1 MSSHTRTQRL
11 SVPQLVAM
19 KGRQKIVS
27 LTAYTSHMARLMDPF
42 VDFILIGDS
51 TAMVG
56 YGRTSTLDMSLTE
69 IIAHTRAVVAGSRL
83 ACVIADMPFGSYQES
98 PQQAYRNGAE
108 VMARTGC
115 AALKLEGGQALAPTV
130 EFLVQRGI
138 PVMAHIGLMPQFVN
152 QMGGFRAQGLDSE
165 AAAKIEADA
174 RAHLEAG
181 AFSLLLEGVAEPLAR
196 RISDFSP
203 MPTIGIGASPA
214 CDGQVL
220 VTEDLLGLGGPQVPR
235 FVKQYADAGALIS
248 QACQRFAAEVREQA
262 FPQLQHCYGVAQ
274 DA

>member
-1 MSSHTRTQRL
+1 MSIHTHSKRL
-11 SVPQLVAM
+11 TVPQLVAM
-19 KGRQKIVS
+19 KGQQKIVS

-42 VDFILIGDS
+42 VDFVLIGDS

-56 YGRTSTLDMSLTE
+56 YGRASTLDMSLEE
-69 IIAHTRAVVAGSRL
+69 IIGHTRAVVASTRL

-98 PQQAYRNGAE
+98 PQQAYRNCAE
-108 VMARTGC
+108 VLARTGC
-115 AALKLEGGQALAPTV
+115 DALKLEGGQALAPTL

-138 PVMAHIGLMPQFVN
+138 PVMAHIGLMPQYVN
-152 QMGGFRAQGLDSE
+152 VMGGFKAQGLND
-165 AAAKIEADA
+165 ATAQAIEADA

-181 AFSLLLEGVAEPLAR
+181 AFSLLLEGVAENLAR

-235 FVKQYADAGALIS
+235 FVKQYADVGALIS
-248 QACQRFAAEVREQA
+248 QACEQFAAEVRDGR
-262 FPQLQHCYGVAQ
+262 FPEARHCYGV
-274 DA
+274 

>member
-1 MSSHTRTQRL
+1 MSIHTRSKRL
-11 SVPQLVAM
+11 TVPQLVAM
-19 KGRQKIVS
+19 KGQQKIVS

-42 VDFILIGDS
+42 VDFVLIGDS

-56 YGRTSTLDMSLTE
+56 YGRTSTLDMSLEE
-69 IIAHTRAVVAGSRL
+69 IIGHTRAVVASTRL

-98 PQQAYRNGAE
+98 PQQAYRNCAE
-108 VMARTGC
+108 VLARTGC
-115 AALKLEGGQALAPTV
+115 DALKLEGGQALAPTV

-138 PVMAHIGLMPQFVN
+138 PVMAHIGLMPQYVN
-152 QMGGFRAQGLDSE
+152 VMGGFKAQGLNDGT
-165 AAAKIEADA
+165 AQAIEADA

-181 AFSLLLEGVAEPLAR
+181 AFSLLLEGVAENLAR

-235 FVKQYADAGALIS
+235 FVKQYADVGALIS
-248 QACQRFAAEVREQA
+248 QACEQFAAEVRDGR
-262 FPQLQHCYGVAQ
+262 FPEARHCYGV
-274 DA
+274 

>member
-1 MSSHTRTQRL
+1 MSIHTRSKRL
-11 SVPQLVAM
+11 TVPQLVAM
-19 KGRQKIVS
+19 KGQQKIVS

-42 VDFILIGDS
+42 VDFVLIGDS

-56 YGRTSTLDMSLTE
+56 YGRTSTLDMSLEE
-69 IIAHTRAVVAGSRL
+69 IIGHTRAVVASTRV

-98 PQQAYRNGAE
+98 PQQAYRNCAE
-108 VMARTGC
+108 VLARTGC
-115 AALKLEGGQALAPTV
+115 DALKLEGGRALAPTV

-138 PVMAHIGLMPQFVN
+138 PVMAHIGLMPQYVN
-152 QMGGFRAQGLDSE
+152 VMGGFKAQGLND
-165 AAAKIEADA
+165 ATAQAIEADA

-181 AFSLLLEGVAEPLAR
+181 AFSLLLEGVAENLAR
-196 RISDFSP
+196 RISDLSP

-235 FVKQYADAGALIS
+235 FVKQYADVGALIS
-248 QACQRFAAEVREQA
+248 QACEQFAAEVRDGR
-262 FPQLQHCYGVAQ
+262 FPEARHCYGV
-274 DA
+274 

>member
-1 MSSHTRTQRL
+1 MSIHTRSKRL
-11 SVPQLVAM
+11 TVPQLVAM
-19 KGRQKIVS
+19 KGQQKIVS

-42 VDFILIGDS
+42 VDFVLIGDS

-56 YGRTSTLDMSLTE
+56 YGRTSTLDMSLEE
-69 IIAHTRAVVAGSRL
+69 IIGHTRAVVASTRL
-83 ACVIADMPFGSYQES
+83 ACVIADMPFGSFQES
-98 PQQAYRNGAE
+98 PQQAYRNCAE
-108 VMARTGC
+108 VLARTGC
-115 AALKLEGGQALAPTV
+115 DALKLEGGLAMAPTV

-138 PVMAHIGLMPQFVN
+138 PVMAHVGLMPQYVN
-152 QMGGFRAQGLDSE
+152 VMGGFKAQGLND
-165 AAAKIEADA
+165 ATAQAIEADA

-181 AFSLLLEGVAEPLAR
+181 AFSLLLEGVAENLAR

-235 FVKQYADAGALIS
+235 FVKQYADVGALIS
-248 QACQRFAAEVREQA
+248 QACEQFAAEVRDGR
-262 FPQLQHCYGVAQ
+262 FPEARHCYGV
-274 DA
+274 

>member
-1 MSSHTRTQRL
+1 MSIHTRSKRL
-11 SVPQLVAM
+11 TVPQLVAM
-19 KGRQKIVS
+19 KGQQKIVS

-42 VDFILIGDS
+42 VDFVLIGDS

-56 YGRTSTLDMSLTE
+56 YGRTSTLDMSLEE
-69 IIAHTRAVVAGSRL
+69 IIGHTRAVVASTRL

-98 PQQAYRNGAE
+98 PQQAYRNCAE
-108 VMARTGC
+108 VLARTGC
-115 AALKLEGGQALAPTV
+115 DALKLEGGQALAPTV

-138 PVMAHIGLMPQFVN
+138 PVMAHIGLMPQYVN
-152 QMGGFRAQGLDSE
+152 VMGGFKAQGLNDTT
-165 AAAKIEADA
+165 AQAIEADA

-181 AFSLLLEGVAEPLAR
+181 AFSLLLEGVAENLAR

-235 FVKQYADAGALIS
+235 FVKQYADVGALIS
-248 QACQRFAAEVREQA
+248 QACEQFAAEVRDGR
-262 FPQLQHCYGVAQ
+262 FPEARHCYGV
-274 DA
+274 

>member
-1 MSSHTRTQRL
+1 MSIHTRSKRL
-11 SVPQLVAM
+11 TVPQLVAM
-19 KGRQKIVS
+19 KGQQKIVS
-27 LTAYTSHMARLMDPF
+27 LTAYTSHMARLIDPF
-42 VDFILIGDS
+42 VDFVLIGDS

-56 YGRTSTLDMSLTE
+56 YGRTSTLDMSLEE
-69 IIAHTRAVVAGSRL
+69 IIGHTRAVVASTRL

-98 PQQAYRNGAE
+98 PQQAYRNCAE
-108 VMARTGC
+108 VLARTGC
-115 AALKLEGGQALAPTV
+115 DALKLEGGRALAPTV

-138 PVMAHIGLMPQFVN
+138 PLMAHIGLMPQYVN
-152 QMGGFRAQGLDSE
+152 VMGGFKAQGLNDGT
-165 AAAKIEADA
+165 AQAIEADA

-181 AFSLLLEGVAEPLAR
+181 AFSLLLEGVAENLAR

-235 FVKQYADAGALIS
+235 FVKQYADVGALIS
-248 QACQRFAAEVREQA
+248 QACEQFAAEVRDGR
-262 FPQLQHCYGVAQ
+262 FPEARHCYGV
-274 DA
+274 

>member
-1 MSSHTRTQRL
+1 MSIHTRSKRL
-11 SVPQLVAM
+11 TVPQLVAM
-19 KGRQKIVS
+19 KGQQKIVS

-42 VDFILIGDS
+42 VDFVLIGDS

-56 YGRTSTLDMSLTE
+56 YGRTSTLDMSLEE
-69 IIAHTRAVVAGSRL
+69 IIGHTRAVVASTRL

-98 PQQAYRNGAE
+98 PQQAYRNCAE
-108 VMARTGC
+108 VLARTGC
-115 AALKLEGGQALAPTV
+115 DALKLEGGQALAPTV

-138 PVMAHIGLMPQFVN
+138 PVMAHIGLMPQYVN
-152 QMGGFRAQGLDSE
+152 VMGGFKAQGLND
-165 AAAKIEADA
+165 ATARAIEADA

-181 AFSLLLEGVAEPLAR
+181 AFSLLLEGVAENLAR
-196 RISDFSP
+196 RLSDSSP

-235 FVKQYADAGALIS
+235 FVKQYADVGALIS
-248 QACQRFAAEVREQA
+248 QACEQFAAEVRDGR
-262 FPQLQHCYGVAQ
+262 FPEARHCYGV
-274 DA
+274 

>member
-1 MSSHTRTQRL
+1 MSIHTRSKRL
-11 SVPQLVAM
+11 TVPQLVAM
-19 KGRQKIVS
+19 KGQQKIVS

-42 VDFILIGDS
+42 VDFVLIGDS

-56 YGRTSTLDMSLTE
+56 YGRTSTLDMSLEE
-69 IIAHTRAVVAGSRL
+69 IIGHTRAVVASTRL

-98 PQQAYRNGAE
+98 PQQAYRNCAE
-108 VMARTGC
+108 VLARTGC
-115 AALKLEGGQALAPTV
+115 DALKLEGGQALAPTV

-138 PVMAHIGLMPQFVN
+138 PVMAHIGLMPQYVN
-152 QMGGFRAQGLDSE
+152 VMGGFKAQGLND
-165 AAAKIEADA
+165 AAAQAIEADA

-181 AFSLLLEGVAEPLAR
+181 AFSLLLEGVAENLAR

-235 FVKQYADAGALIS
+235 FVKQYTDVGALIS
-248 QACQRFAAEVREQA
+248 QACEQFAAEVRDGR
-262 FPQLQHCYGVAQ
+262 FPEARHCYGV
-274 DA
+274 

>member
-1 MSSHTRTQRL
+1 MSIHTRSKRL
-11 SVPQLVAM
+11 TVPQLVAM
-19 KGRQKIVS
+19 KGQQKIVS

-42 VDFILIGDS
+42 VDFVLIGDS

-56 YGRTSTLDMSLTE
+56 YGRTSTLDMSLEE
-69 IIAHTRAVVAGSRL
+69 IIGHTRAVVASTRL

-98 PQQAYRNGAE
+98 PQQAYRNCAE
-108 VMARTGC
+108 VLARTGC
-115 AALKLEGGQALAPTV
+115 DALKLEGGQALAPTV

-138 PVMAHIGLMPQFVN
+138 PLMAHIGLMPQYVN
-152 QMGGFRAQGLDSE
+152 VMGGFKAQGLNDGT
-165 AAAKIEADA
+165 AQAIEADA

-181 AFSLLLEGVAEPLAR
+181 AFSLLLEGVAENLAR

-235 FVKQYADAGALIS
+235 FVKQYADVGALIS
-248 QACQRFAAEVREQA
+248 QACEQFAAEVRDGR
-262 FPQLQHCYGVAQ
+262 FPEARHCYGV
-274 DA
+274 

>member
-1 MSSHTRTQRL
+1 MSIHTRSKRL
-11 SVPQLVAM
+11 TVPQLVAM
-19 KGRQKIVS
+19 KGQQKIVS

-42 VDFILIGDS
+42 VDFVLIGDS

-56 YGRTSTLDMSLTE
+56 YGRTSTLDMSLEE
-69 IIAHTRAVVAGSRL
+69 IIGHTRAVVASTRL

-98 PQQAYRNGAE
+98 PQQAYRNCAE
-108 VMARTGC
+108 VLARTGC
-115 AALKLEGGQALAPTV
+115 DALKLEGGQALAPTV

-138 PVMAHIGLMPQFVN
+138 PLMAHIGLMPQYVN
-152 QMGGFRAQGLDSE
+152 VMGGFKAQGLND
-165 AAAKIEADA
+165 ATAQAIEADA

-181 AFSLLLEGVAEPLAR
+181 AFSLLLEGVAENLAQ

-235 FVKQYADAGALIS
+235 FVKQYADVGALIS
-248 QACQRFAAEVREQA
+248 QACEQFAAEVRDGR
-262 FPQLQHCYGVAQ
+262 FPEARHCYGV
-274 DA
+274 

>member
-1 MSSHTRTQRL
+1 MSIHTRSKRL
-11 SVPQLVAM
+11 TVPQLVAM
-19 KGRQKIVS
+19 KGQQKIVS

-42 VDFILIGDS
+42 VDFVLIGDS

-56 YGRTSTLDMSLTE
+56 YGRTSTLDMSLEE
-69 IIAHTRAVVAGSRL
+69 IIGHTRAVVASTRL
-83 ACVIADMPFGSYQES
+83 ACVIADMPFGSFQES
-98 PQQAYRNGAE
+98 PQQAYRNCAE
-108 VMARTGC
+108 VLARTGC
-115 AALKLEGGQALAPTV
+115 DALKLEGGLAMAPTV

-138 PVMAHIGLMPQFVN
+138 PVMAHIGLMPQYVN
-152 QMGGFRAQGLDSE
+152 VMGGFKAQGLND
-165 AAAKIEADA
+165 ATAQAIEADA

-181 AFSLLLEGVAEPLAR
+181 AFSLLLEGVAENLAR

-235 FVKQYADAGALIS
+235 FVKQYADVGALIS
-248 QACQRFAAEVREQA
+248 QACEQFAAEVRDGR
-262 FPQLQHCYGVAQ
+262 FPEARHCYGV
-274 DA
+274 

>member
-1 MSSHTRTQRL
+1 MSIHTRSKRL
-11 SVPQLVAM
+11 TVPQLVAM
-19 KGRQKIVS
+19 KGQQKIVS

-42 VDFILIGDS
+42 VDFVLIGDS

-56 YGRTSTLDMSLTE
+56 YGRTSTLDMSLEE
-69 IIAHTRAVVAGSRL
+69 IIGHTRAVVASTRL

-98 PQQAYRNGAE
+98 PQQAYRNCAE
-108 VMARTGC
+108 VLARTGC
-115 AALKLEGGQALAPTV
+115 DALKLEGGQALAPTV

-138 PVMAHIGLMPQFVN
+138 PLMAHIGLMPQYVN
-152 QMGGFRAQGLDSE
+152 VMGGFKAQGLND
-165 AAAKIEADA
+165 ATAQAIEADA

-181 AFSLLLEGVAEPLAR
+181 AFSLLLEGVAENLAR

-235 FVKQYADAGALIS
+235 FVKQYADVGALIS
-248 QACQRFAAEVREQA
+248 QACEQFAAEVRDGR
-262 FPQLQHCYGVAQ
+262 FPEARHCYGV
-274 DA
+274 

>member
-1 MSSHTRTQRL
+1 MSIHTRSKRL
-11 SVPQLVAM
+11 TVPQLVAM
-19 KGRQKIVS
+19 KGQQKIVS
-27 LTAYTSHMARLMDPF
+27 LTAYTSHMARLIDPF
-42 VDFILIGDS
+42 VDFVLIGDS

-56 YGRTSTLDMSLTE
+56 YGRTSTLDMSLEE
-69 IIAHTRAVVAGSRL
+69 IIGHTRAVVASTRL

-98 PQQAYRNGAE
+98 PQQAYRNCAE
-108 VMARTGC
+108 VLARTGC
-115 AALKLEGGQALAPTV
+115 DALKLEGGRALAPTV

-138 PVMAHIGLMPQFVN
+138 PLMAHIGLMPQYVN
-152 QMGGFRAQGLDSE
+152 VMGGFKAQGLND
-165 AAAKIEADA
+165 ATAQAIEADA

-181 AFSLLLEGVAEPLAR
+181 AFSLLLEGVAENLAR

-235 FVKQYADAGALIS
+235 FVKQYADVGALIS
-248 QACQRFAAEVREQA
+248 QACEQFAAEVRDGR
-262 FPQLQHCYGVAQ
+262 FPEARHCYGV
-274 DA
+274 

>member
-1 MSSHTRTQRL
+1 MSIHTRSKRL
-11 SVPQLVAM
+11 TVPQLVAM
-19 KGRQKIVS
+19 KGQQKIVS
-27 LTAYTSHMARLMDPF
+27 LTAYTSHMARLIDPF
-42 VDFILIGDS
+42 VDFVLIGDS

-56 YGRTSTLDMSLTE
+56 YGRTSTLDMSLEE
-69 IIAHTRAVVAGSRL
+69 IIGHTRAVVASTRL

-98 PQQAYRNGAE
+98 PQQAYRNCAE
-108 VMARTGC
+108 VLARTGC
-115 AALKLEGGQALAPTV
+115 DALKLEGGRALAPTV

-138 PVMAHIGLMPQFVN
+138 PLMAHIGLMPQYVN
-152 QMGGFRAQGLDSE
+152 VMGGFKAQGLND
-165 AAAKIEADA
+165 ATALAIEADA

-181 AFSLLLEGVAEPLAR
+181 AFSLLLEGVAENLAR

-235 FVKQYADAGALIS
+235 FVKQYADVGALIS
-248 QACQRFAAEVREQA
+248 QACEQFAAEVRDGR
-262 FPQLQHCYGVAQ
+262 FPEARHCYGV
-274 DA
+274 